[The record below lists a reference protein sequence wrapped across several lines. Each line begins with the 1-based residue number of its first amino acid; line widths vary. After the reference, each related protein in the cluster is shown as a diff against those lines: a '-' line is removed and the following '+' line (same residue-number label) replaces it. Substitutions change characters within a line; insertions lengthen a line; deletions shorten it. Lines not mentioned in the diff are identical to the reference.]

1 MQFKTGRTDLD
12 MYYEKISLVYGQS
25 SGRAISPDYPSTALD
40 IQPKIDEYRIVGP
53 TGASV
58 GITSIKAGDGSTATT
73 TVTVTLASAM
83 SGLDVDTA
91 FRVNGITAAGYDG
104 QFVVASRPSDTQVT
118 YTVQNSPANA
128 LPSSTGATVS
138 LTTDTVTSSSPYV
151 FNCSLRSVYGMC
163 GLLADGDKATGFK
176 SMVAAQFTGIGLQK
190 DDNAFVKYNTDTPPT
205 GQYDDNTA
213 AGNENLS
220 TNSKAIYKPKYRNS
234 HIKVTN
240 DAVVQIVSVF
250 AIGYA
255 EHFVA
260 EQGGD
265 ISVTNADSNFGAN
278 ALTAIGFK
286 RNAFSQDDKGFITHI
301 IPPKEIPLPETA
313 IEFESIDVNKT
324 ITHVGVGSTAQLY
337 PVSYTHLTLPT
348 KA

>member
-1 MQFKTGRTDLD
+1 
-12 MYYEKISLVYGQS
+12 
-25 SGRAISPDYPSTALD
+25 
-40 IQPKIDEYRIVGP
+40 
-53 TGASV
+53 
-58 GITSIKAGDGSTATT
+58 
-73 TVTVTLASAM
+73 
-83 SGLDVDTA
+83 
-91 FRVNGITAAGYDG
+91 
-104 QFVVASRPSDTQVT
+104 
-118 YTVQNSPANA
+118 
-128 LPSSTGATVS
+128 
-138 LTTDTVTSSSPYV
+138 
-151 FNCSLRSVYGMC
+151 MC
-163 GLLADGDKATGFK
+163 IRDR
-176 SMVAAQFTGIGLQK
+176 
-190 DDNAFVKYNTDTPPT
+190 YNTDTPPT

-213 AGNENLS
+213 SGNENLS
-220 TNSKAIYKPKYRNS
+220 TNSKAIYKPTYRNS

-286 RNAFSQDDKGFITHI
+286 RTAFSQDDKGFITHI
-301 IPPKEIPLPETA
+301 IPPKDIPLPETA

-337 PVSYTHLTLPT
+337 LYDRTNQDVKPENVLEGYRAVSYTHLTLPT

>member
-1 MQFKTGRTDLD
+1 MTFKTGRTDLD

-25 SGRAISPDYPSTALD
+25 SGRAISPDYPSTQLD
-40 IQPKIDEYRIVGP
+40 IHPKIDEYRIVGP

-58 GITSIKAGDGSTATT
+58 GISSIKAGDGSTATT
-73 TVTVTLASAM
+73 TITVTLDSAM

-91 FRVNGITAAGYDG
+91 FRVNGITASGYDG
-104 QFVVASRPSDTQVT
+104 QFVVATRPSDTQVT
-118 YTVQNSPANA
+118 YTVQNPPANA

-213 AGNENLS
+213 SGNENLS
-220 TNSKAIYKPKYRNS
+220 TNSRAIYKPTYRNS

-255 EHFVA
+255 
-260 EQGGD
+260 
-265 ISVTNADSNFGAN
+265 
-278 ALTAIGFK
+278 
-286 RNAFSQDDKGFITHI
+286 
-301 IPPKEIPLPETA
+301 
-313 IEFESIDVNKT
+313 
-324 ITHVGVGSTAQLY
+324 
-337 PVSYTHLTLPT
+337 
-348 KA
+348 